1 MCLDLFPNDLRC
13 GFRKLKEQGVGNRA
27 SGAVL
32 VPKSL
37 LLLFLML
44 LRTPTPAGTRFYLH
58 KYVRG
63 GPKRKYVLK
72 KHVKERGLCQI
83 DNTAG
88 DPFSRDGPPVFP
100 SNSQS
105 EKNQNAHRLRA
116 LKIKLAG
123 ASCADTWRL
132 RSERTKKV
140 PRRRLCGQR
149 QKRS

>member
-1 MCLDLFPNDLRC
+1 MSDTGAKDKSTTDKYEFSEITKTVKRVVCLW
-13 GFRKLKEQGVGNRA
+13 A
-27 SGAVL
+27 HGAR
-32 VPKSL
+32 SEICE
-37 LLLFLML
+37 
-44 LRTPTPAGTRFYLH
+44 
-58 KYVRG
+58 G

-72 KHVKERGLCQI
+72 KRVKERGLCKI
-83 DNTAG
+83 DSTAG
-88 DPFSRDGPPVFP
+88 APFSRDGPPIFP

-149 QKRS
+149 QKRSW